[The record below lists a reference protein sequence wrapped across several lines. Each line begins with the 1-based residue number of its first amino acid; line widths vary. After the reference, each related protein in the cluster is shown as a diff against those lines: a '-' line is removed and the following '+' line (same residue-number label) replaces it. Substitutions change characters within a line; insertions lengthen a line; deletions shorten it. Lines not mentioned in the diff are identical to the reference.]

1 MQVDQTQKW
10 WEEWLSVATS
20 LYPVYV
26 LVGGLLAY
34 FRPSTFTW
42 FVERGPTSYSA
53 ALCII
58 MLAMGFTLRIQDLF
72 DVFLNR
78 PLAVSAS
85 IPPLQL
91 RSYLKLAFQLIF
103 QSHMCGSSY
112 SDLDFIKPQPTTF
125 VIDRNVHTVTSSKC
139 LQPVHLLACE
149 SLQNTLTEN
158 WKDACHMGL
167 WSSAPFGYAGRWA
180 NASNPRTLV

>member
-1 MQVDQTQKW
+1 LIGPGVQVDQTQKR

-78 PLAVSAS
+78 PLAVSVS

-91 RSYLKLAFQLIF
+91 RSYLKLAFQLLFKNSPKSYVWIF
-103 QSHMCGSSY
+103 R
-112 SDLDFIKPQPTTF
+112 L
-125 VIDRNVHTVTSSKC
+125 
-139 LQPVHLLACE
+139 
-149 SLQNTLTEN
+149 
-158 WKDACHMGL
+158 
-167 WSSAPFGYAGRWA
+167 
-180 NASNPRTLV
+180 